1 MEAGEGAGAAAVSG
15 EWSATVCEPEKRVK
29 AAHAARG
36 AGRAERYGARAVP
49 AFGMQR
55 GSGTAGGRQVPRAAN
70 AAACRVGPAYL
81 PEPLVTSTTSV
92 FTSAGSWACGVLAA
106 SAFSAI
112 SMPNTAC
119 LAAYWSAV
127 ASTRLSASIGLMAL
141 MLS

>member
-1 MEAGEGAGAAAVSG
+1 MVGH
-15 EWSATVCEPEKRVK
+15 VCEPEKRVK
-29 AAHAARG
+29 NAHAARG

-49 AFGMQR
+49 AFGMRR
-55 GSGTAGGRQVPRAAN
+55 GSVHGSRRGRGTAGGRQVPRAAN
-70 AAACRVGPAYL
+70 AAECRVGTAYL

-127 ASTRLSASIGLMAL
+127 ASTRPSASIGLMAL